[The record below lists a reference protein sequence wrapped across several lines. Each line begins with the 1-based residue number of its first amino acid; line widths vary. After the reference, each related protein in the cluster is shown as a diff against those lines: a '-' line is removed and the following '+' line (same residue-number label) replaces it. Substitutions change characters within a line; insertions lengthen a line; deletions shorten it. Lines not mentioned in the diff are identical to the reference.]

1 MWRCPPAETSSRKGS
16 QRVPWPTGRS
26 ADEALDIVSAEPD
39 RLVVLA
45 RGFELGEYVLD
56 TDRTAVGIDVD
67 VGAGDGV

>member
-1 MWRCPPAETSSRKGS
+1 
-16 QRVPWPTGRS
+16 VPWPTGRS